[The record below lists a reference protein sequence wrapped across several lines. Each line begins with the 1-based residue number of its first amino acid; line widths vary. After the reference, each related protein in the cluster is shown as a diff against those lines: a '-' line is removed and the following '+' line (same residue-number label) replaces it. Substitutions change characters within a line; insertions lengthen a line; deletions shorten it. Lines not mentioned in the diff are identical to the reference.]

1 MARKKTITIILGG
14 TLVLGVLLYSI
25 IGLKT
30 FNLYTEPLILYE
42 GVIDGKTIR
51 IEESLGGATSSDY
64 LLVYQNDSLVK
75 REIIGDSIIIDN
87 VVSKNDSLVIFFV
100 DSVYFINYGNWRNYL
115 IL

>member
-1 MARKKTITIILGG
+1 MARKKTIALLLVG
-14 TLVLGVLLYSI
+14 TLALGVLLYCI
-25 IGLKT
+25 IGFIT
-30 FNLYTEPLILYE
+30 FNLYSAPLIKYE

-75 REIIGDSIIIDN
+75 SEIIADPIIIDN

>member
-1 MARKKTITIILGG
+1 MARKKTITIILGD
-14 TLVLGVLLYSI
+14 TLVLGVLLYWI